1 MEEEAQASSAVAPA
15 YRRNP
20 ADIDA
25 MLSMVPT
32 HAAESLLPNLPP
44 EAREDALEMVA
55 EYCLGI
61 NGQRKLD
68 LWVKLA
74 ALLNEHHPGLAVQ
87 ANDVKRFCVRYMI
100 PNIVVARSYVM
111 RAVIERGLSLDT
123 LASTLDTRTKMEEDY
138 EKYRAMIGK
147 VEKDDTGKLVPL
159 GPTASDMAAMA
170 KAVIAA
176 NKLAAQE
183 LERYRV
189 IPESKPKATIQVDNL
204 NINVRETMSRLAGRP
219 IDAKFKSSGDGGPSS
234 SPPPV

>member
-123 LASTLDTRTKMEEDY
+123 LASTLDTRTK
-138 EKYRAMIGK
+138 
-147 VEKDDTGKLVPL
+147 DDTGKLVPL